1 MVGNRILNVL
11 MIEDDEVDVMNVQR
25 LFQRANLTNPLLIA
39 NNGRAAMSLIESE
52 VIPLLGQQSSQQIN
66 QNCWMILLDINL
78 PQMNGIEL
86 LQQLSQNPAFAS
98 IPVILLISLPEDQ
111 ERLHNILKSNG
122 IEVFGYMMKPI
133 KADRLI
139 ETLAIVEQYWEM
151 QI

>member
-1 MVGNRILNVL
+1 
-11 MIEDDEVDVMNVQR
+11 
-25 LFQRANLTNPLLIA
+25 
-39 NNGRAAMSLIESE
+39 
-52 VIPLLGQQSSQQIN
+52 
-66 QNCWMILLDINL
+66 MILLDINL

-111 ERLHNILKSNG
+111 ERLHKILKSNG

-139 ETLAIVEQYWEM
+139 ETLAIVEQYWET

>member
-1 MVGNRILNVL
+1 
-11 MIEDDEVDVMNVQR
+11 
-25 LFQRANLTNPLLIA
+25 
-39 NNGRAAMSLIESE
+39 
-52 VIPLLGQQSSQQIN
+52 
-66 QNCWMILLDINL
+66 MILLDINL

-86 LQQLSQNPAFAS
+86 LQQLSQNPVFSS

-139 ETLAIVEQYWEM
+139 ETLAIVEQYWET